1 MPDWKEM
8 YLSLMRETEF
18 AVRILVEAQ
27 KKCEEMYLQASEPS
41 VFVLPSVKCEEGEEP
56 EAETD
61 IKDPPG

>member
-27 KKCEEMYLQASEPS
+27 KKCEEMYLQAPEPS
-41 VFVLPSVKCEEGEEP
+41 VFVLPSVKCEEG
-56 EAETD
+56 
-61 IKDPPG
+61 